1 VGRASALLTGR
12 FGGTSPTFRRS
23 VLTRRVA
30 AVALV
35 AAVAI
40 YFALAMRLPDI
51 PGVWWDVA
59 FMAFVL
65 APAVFALVWLAL
77 PYRRSRG
84 LGLVGVACLVLAA
97 GAQVSG
103 FDVVAD
109 FAKMAGATAIG
120 FWFLSYFEKVS
131 WVVIVALVIPLV
143 DTISVAGG
151 PTNYIVR
158 ERPEIFD
165 VLSFGFPLPGQRT
178 IVLRWDEPVSGTPT
192 AYNVRRTRAGGQ
204 LRRLNDE
211 PLPSDA
217 RGFVDGGE
225 TAHETIAY
233 LVSANYENGSALA
246 AAVARAIGGDDETIA
261 PSYPAPTARSPQNV
275 RTRDEASTFNLGLP
289 DFLFF
294 AVFLAA
300 AARWGLRTK
309 ATWAAMVLSLGAT
322 MAIALWLDPFGLG
335 GLPALPGIALAF
347 LLPNADLLARS
358 LRRRES

>member
-1 VGRASALLTGR
+1 MGRAPALLTSGR
-12 FGGTSPTFRRS
+12 VT
-23 VLTRRVA
+23 

-35 AAVAI
+35 VAVAA

-97 GAQVSG
+97 GAQMSG

-109 FAKMAGATAIG
+109 FAKLAGATAIG

-178 IVLRWDEPVSGTPT
+178 IVLRWDEPASGAPDS
-192 AYNVRRTRAGGQ
+192 YNIERARADRP

-211 PLPSDA
+211 PLPADA
-217 RGFVDGGE
+217 RGFVDGAE

-233 LVSANYENGSALA
+233 HVSAEYRNGSAAA
-246 AAVARAIGGDDETIA
+246 AAVARAVGDDGQVVA
-261 PSYPAPTARSPQNV
+261 RAYPRPSERSPRNV
-275 RTRDEASTFNLGLP
+275 RTRDEPSTFNLGLP

-300 AARWGLRTK
+300 AARWELRTK

-322 MAIALWLDPFGLG
+322 MALALWLDPFGLG

-358 LRRRES
+358 LGRREG